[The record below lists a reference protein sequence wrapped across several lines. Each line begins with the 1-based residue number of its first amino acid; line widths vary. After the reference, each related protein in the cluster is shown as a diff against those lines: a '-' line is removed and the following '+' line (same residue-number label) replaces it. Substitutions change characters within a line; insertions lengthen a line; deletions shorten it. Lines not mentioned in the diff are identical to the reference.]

1 MGCVGSAIVG
11 HTFNLVFGSFEGAQL
26 EVFGGASPYN
36 EHEISLGLEQHY
48 KHMVSSRQLVLFGTN
63 RNVSLK
69 FLKTY
74 HCSGFA

>member
-1 MGCVGSAIVG
+1 MGRVGSAIVG
-11 HTFNLVFGSFEGAQL
+11 HTYNL
-26 EVFGGASPYN
+26 VFGGASPYN